1 MHASASRSAAAA
13 ASAPAALAGR
23 ILRRVF
29 AAMLVLRRPRPIHAR
44 GELFDGSIRWLRG
57 PRGTGLG
64 WVDDPEPGH
73 AVPVRARLSRSLGL
87 PDGLPD
93 IWGLALRVPGSDA
106 EGAHADLAAADAAD
120 AADAHVE
127 FASTGAGV
135 PLRFALVPHRRP
147 ERARLGIL
155 LPYRGSRGPVLMLAR
170 TIAGDPHHRLGWR
183 LLLSTASPL
192 GRWRA
197 FAELELRPSS
207 DQGDALRFDAG
218 RHPLPGS
225 EVYPWVRALRQPSY
239 DRVQGAGA

>member
-1 MHASASRSAAAA
+1 MHASASRPVAAAA
-13 ASAPAALAGR
+13 PAAFAGR
-23 ILRRVF
+23 ILRTVF
-29 AAMLVLRRPRPIHAR
+29 AGMLVLRRPRPIHAR
-44 GELFDGSIRWLRG
+44 GELFDGTVRWLRG
-57 PRGTGLG
+57 PRDTGLG
-64 WVDDPEPGH
+64 WVDDPEPGSS
-73 AVPVRARLSRSLGL
+73 VPVRARLSRSLGL

-93 IWGLALRVPGSDA
+93 VWGLALRVPGSDA
-106 EGAHADLAAADAAD
+106 GGAQDDLDLRARAADAD
-120 AADAHVE
+120 DAHIE

-155 LPYRGSRGPVLMLAR
+155 LPYRGTRGPVLLLAR

-197 FAELELRPSS
+197 FAELELRPSP
-207 DQGDALRFDAG
+207 DQDDALRFDAG

-225 EVYPWVRALRQPSY
+225 DVYPWVRALRQPSY
-239 DRVQGAGA
+239 DRVQRAGA